1 MKSYTPLRYPGGK
14 SKLFEYTKTLIEKH
28 FESAPIY
35 VEVYVGGAGLAMKLL
50 SENIVS
56 DIYINDFDYAV
67 YCVWYSLKH
76 HSRAFAKLIE
86 NADLTID
93 EWRKQKYIYKNA
105 HTKQFTKLQVGFAT
119 FYLNRTNRSGIIH
132 AGPIGGFDQEGNYK
146 MDCRFNKKELV
157 KIVKN
162 IGKLRNRIHISNKD
176 GYKFIQYLDKKLDN
190 SLFYLDPP
198 YVQRGPELYKNS
210 FNVEKHIQLYNHVKS
225 LKNAWFM
232 TYDEDELI
240 KETYKDFKMQTFE
253 LTYKVQTK
261 RKANEYAIFSNHF
274 KEVPQIYINSS
285 INQE

>member
-14 SKLFEYTKTLIEKH
+14 SKLFEYTKTLIGKQ
-28 FESAPIY
+28 FDSAPVY

-56 DIYINDFDYAV
+56 EIYINDFDYAV

-76 HSRAFAKLIE
+76 SSRAFAKLIE
-86 NADLTID
+86 NVELTID
-93 EWRKQKYIYKNA
+93 EWKKQKYIYKNA
-105 HTKQFTKLQVGFAT
+105 HTNQFTKLQVGFAT

-146 MDCRFNKKELV
+146 MDCRFNKKELI

-176 GYKFIQYLDKKLDN
+176 GYKFIQYLDKKLNN

-210 FNVEKHIQLYNHVKS
+210 FNEEKHIQLYNHVKS

-285 INQE
+285 NNQE